1 MFMSATPYFEAISVE
16 AWLGARQVFNDL
28 TLSLQPGEPT
38 VLLGPNGAGKSA
50 LIKLINRQ
58 LYPVVKP
65 GSELKLFGSSTV
77 NLWDLRQRI
86 GLVSSDL
93 QSGYIPTVPA
103 EEVVL
108 SGLFGSVGLGRPQR
122 PTQQQRA
129 EALNQLEQLGLADL
143 RGQPFGQCSDGQRRR
158 LLLARALIHQ
168 PEVLVLDEPINGLDF
183 KAKHQLLNTLR
194 ELSRTGTT
202 LLLVTHQL
210 EAVIPEVQRAVLI
223 KCGQIVADGPADH
236 LLTSASLSA
245 CFETPITVLK
255 EGGWRQAVP
264 RDIEA

>member
-16 AWLGARQVFNDL
+16 AWLGARRVFNDL

-58 LYPVVKP
+58 LYPVVKA

-108 SGLFGSVGLGRPQR
+108 SGLFGSVGIGRPQR

-143 RGQPFGQCSDGQRRR
+143 RGQAFGHCSDGQRRR

-183 KAKHQLLNTLR
+183 KAKHQLLNNLR
-194 ELSRTGTT
+194 QLSRTGTT

-223 KCGQIVADGPADH
+223 KRGQIVADGPAPE
-236 LLTSASLSA
+236 LLTSASLSD
-245 CFETPITVLK
+245 CFDTPITVLE

-264 RDIEA
+264 RNSEA